1 MRGFYFI
8 TDAGLSRAGNLSDVR
23 EAVAAGVR
31 VVQYRDKH
39 RHPDEIRQE
48 ARRLRELCRE
58 VLFLVNDRVDVAL
71 WVDADGVHLGQ
82 DDLPYE
88 AARELL
94 GPDKIIG
101 ITVHNVR
108 EAREVAARGADYLGV
123 SPIFPTRTKADA
135 GAAGGLG
142 LLREIRREVAVPLIA
157 IGGINLDNAREV
169 IRAGADGLCA
179 ISAVVT
185 RSQVRVEIA
194 RFQALF
200 QESPATGGRRAAGR
214 DKSRRGMTG

>member
-8 TDAGLSRAGNLSDVR
+8 TDAGLSRAGNMSDVR

-39 RHPDEIRQE
+39 CHPDKLREE
-48 ARRLRELCRE
+48 ARLLRELCRK
-58 VLFLVNDRVDVAL
+58 VLFLVNDRVDLAL
-71 WVDADGVHLGQ
+71 MVDADGVHLGQ
-82 DDLPYE
+82 EDLPYE

-101 ITVHNVR
+101 ITVHNLR
-108 EAREVAARGADYLGV
+108 EAREAAARGADYLGV

-157 IGGINLDNAREV
+157 IGGINLSNARQV

-185 RSQVRVEIA
+185 RSQVRAEIA

-200 QESPATGGRRAAGR
+200 QESLENDGAGR
-214 DKSRRGMTG
+214 PDGANSRGVW